1 MNLSE
6 ITNVNDLIEA
16 NQVAPDCDTSLVDTV
31 LDLIDNDP
39 DITPTQI
46 LVLAQNLVAQVG
58 AYHDRVVK
66 TLADDPES
74 VELRDV
80 WVKDEQ
86 KLHTAW
92 NLLQE
97 VSTNE

>member
-6 ITNVNDLIEA
+6 ITNVNYLIEA
-16 NQVAPDCDTSLVDTV
+16 NSTTPDVDNTLADKI

-39 DITPTQI
+39 DVTPTQI

>member
-16 NQVAPDCDTSLVDTV
+16 NGTTPDVDNTLADKI

-39 DITPTQI
+39 DVTPTQI
-46 LVLAQNLVAQVG
+46 LVIAQNLVAQVG

-74 VELRDV
+74 VEVRDV
-80 WVKDEQ
+80 WVRDEQ